1 MMHILEHTI
10 KDVINLLPFLFIT
23 YLVME
28 YIEHKTG
35 AKFNNTVKKAGKVGP
50 LFGGLLGVFPQC
62 GFSTAASG
70 LYAGRVITVGTLI
83 SIYLSTSDEMLPIMI
98 SEKVEIIVILKILGL
113 KMLIGI
119 LCGFLVDLCLSKF
132 IIKKEKHEGITHLCH
147 HDHCHCEKG
156 IFKSSVKHTLQVF
169 LFIFLITLVLNLII
183 HHVGEDEIS
192 KLILDKAVI
201 GPILAGLV
209 GLIPNCAASVVI
221 TQLYLSNVISFGSML
236 AGLLVGAGVGVLVL
250 FRVNSERL
258 KENVKIVSVLYI
270 CGVIA
275 GILIDLLGVTV

>member
-1 MMHILEHTI
+1 
-10 KDVINLLPFLFIT
+10 
-23 YLVME
+23 
-28 YIEHKTG
+28 
-35 AKFNNTVKKAGKVGP
+35 
-50 LFGGLLGVFPQC
+50 
-62 GFSTAASG
+62 
-70 LYAGRVITVGTLI
+70 
-83 SIYLSTSDEMLPIMI
+83 
-98 SEKVEIIVILKILGL
+98 
-113 KMLIGI
+113 
-119 LCGFLVDLCLSKF
+119 
-132 IIKKEKHEGITHLCH
+132 
-147 HDHCHCEKG
+147 
-156 IFKSSVKHTLQVF
+156 
-169 LFIFLITLVLNLII
+169 VLNLII